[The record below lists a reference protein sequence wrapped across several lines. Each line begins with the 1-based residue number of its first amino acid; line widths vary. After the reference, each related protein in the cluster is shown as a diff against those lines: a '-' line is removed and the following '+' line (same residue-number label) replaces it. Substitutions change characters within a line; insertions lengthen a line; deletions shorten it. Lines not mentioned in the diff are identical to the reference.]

1 MNYLEIIGKKLIHRQ
16 GGKSISIGQYLNLS
30 KVLKQSLLL
39 LQFRYC
45 QKFSPDVDIAETYF
59 TQSIEEIGLPFPNDK
74 TAIYA
79 YLQFYCDEV
88 ILGKIESEYAVS
100 ELNEICENI
109 KFNPKFKAIYHSA
122 MVVWYELTEDLGMF
136 SMDEPSIY
144 HTEFNHLNIDDY
156 ILKKADQFKAV
167 LSFD

>member
-1 MNYLEIIGKKLIHRQ
+1 M
-16 GGKSISIGQYLNLS
+16 
-30 KVLKQSLLL
+30 
-39 LQFRYC
+39 
-45 QKFSPDVDIAETYF
+45 
-59 TQSIEEIGLPFPNDK
+59 
-74 TAIYA
+74 
-79 YLQFYCDEV
+79 